1 MTGFV
6 KLFSLSWFD
15 FLFVHEEGLKCEW
28 CMLFLKLSLSLF
40 VS

>member
-6 KLFSLSWFD
+6 KLFSLAWFD
-15 FLFVHEEGLKCEW
+15 FVHKEGLKCEW

-40 VS
+40 VN